1 MFYLPFLYDLEWPT
15 ANCLCVVT
23 MFRLSLNG
31 GFLSDHFPS
40 VYSVTI
46 IAFIVGMWMNLCRLH
61 HHCRNAS
68 VQVLKNTKKLRLMF
82 VFQNVCQTL
91 WCSVKGSCRSKLDA
105 AADGTQCGE
114 KKVRCQGGAR
124 LRKVGIRGLHSWAE
138 LERSCFGVNGDHHTV
153 RKDSTSTTLL
163 EPSLGTG
170 N

>member
-40 VYSVTI
+40 VYSVTT

-124 LRKVGIRGLHSWAE
+124 LRKVGIGGLHSWAE
-138 LERSCFGVNGDHHTV
+138 LERRPWRGAVSG
-153 RKDSTSTTLL
+153 
-163 EPSLGTG
+163 
-170 N
+170 